1 MKLSYLLLFMFLIKI
16 PSYAQEPCGTEFGD
30 EMKAQLLKYH
40 QYKQEFGGA
49 GTERVTRFVPLK
61 FHIVGRSNGTGH
73 YRKANLWLLLCEL
86 NTKFASTGFYFYLY
100 GSLNYIDNDDYFD
113 MDISSGDEMMY
124 QNNVDGVTNVYIVN
138 NPAGYCGYYTYGPDA
153 LTVAKNCNKPGSTT
167 LAHELGHYFSLP
179 HPFNVVG
186 GQKEYVN
193 GSNCDFAGDM
203 FCDTRADFL
212 NYRWSCP
219 YTGNQTDPNGDEY
232 DPDET
237 LFMSYSFDECQDKF
251 SNEQMGAMNYNL
263 TFDRT
268 DLLNHPAPDVAPF
281 TDVVQLTSPVDVAS
295 DVPHDF
301 IEFSWEPV
309 AGADYYHLEVTRAP
323 TFGAEPTEIDQLVT
337 ETYLTT
343 SLNPDKLYKW
353 RVLPLKNGYT
363 CGTWSVPDSFYTV
376 LGTGVKELDL
386 QASALKVYPNLVAAG
401 NTLSVSVNTLSE
413 GVAELRLMAI
423 DGRIMTRQIVN
434 VKAGENNWKMDTNEL
449 PEGIY
454 LVNLLAGNKWYNQKV
469 VVTK

>member
-1 MKLSYLLLFMFLIKI
+1 MKIFYLLCFIILTRI
-16 PSYAQEPCGTEFGD
+16 PAFAQEPCGTSFGD
-30 EMKAQLLKYH
+30 EMKAQLLEYH
-40 QYKQEFGGA
+40 QYKLENGIA

-61 FHIVGRSNGTGH
+61 IHIVGRSNGTGY
-73 YRKANLWLLLCEL
+73 YRKANLWTLLCEL
-86 NTKFASTGFYFYLY
+86 NSKFASTGFYFYIY
-100 GSLNYIDNDDYFD
+100 GDLNYIANSEYFD
-113 MDISSGDEMMY
+113 LDISSGNEMMY

-193 GSNCDFAGDM
+193 GSNCEYAGDM

-219 YTGNQTDPNGDEY
+219 YTGTETDPNGDAY

-237 LFMSYSFDECQDKF
+237 LYMSYSYDECQDKF
-251 SNEQMGAMNYNL
+251 SNEQMSAMNYNL
-263 TFDRT
+263 TFSRT
-268 DLLNHPAPDVAPF
+268 DLLNHPAPDVAPI
-281 TDVVQLTSPVDVAS
+281 TGVVQLTSPVDVAV
-295 DVPHDF
+295 DVPNDF
-301 IEFSWEPV
+301 VEFRWASVP
-309 AGADYYHLEVTRAP
+309 GAAYYHLEVTRAP
-323 TFGAEPTEIDQLVT
+323 TFGAEPTEIDQLVADT
-337 ETYLTT
+337 FLTT
-343 SLNPDKLYKW
+343 WLNPDKLYKW

-376 LGTGVKELDL
+376 LGTGINQPNL
-386 QASALKVYPNLVAAG
+386 QASPLKVHPNLVATG
-401 NTLSVSVNTLSE
+401 NDITVTASLVHD
-413 GVAELRLMAI
+413 GAAEVRLIAI
-423 DGRIMTRQIVN
+423 DGRTLKKEV
-434 VKAGENNWKMDTNEL
+434 VHGKAGQNSWQISTHGL

-454 LVNLLAGNKWYNQKV
+454 LVNLMVGNTWYNQKV
-469 VVTK
+469 VITK